1 MAAFT
6 VIPAIDLRNG
16 KCVRLRRGRIDDETV
31 YSDNPVEMARA
42 WEDQGASLLHVVDLD
57 GAFSGRPEQ
66 TGLIAKIAA
75 AVRIPIQAGGGL
87 RTALHVRNLL
97 ESGVSRAIVGTLACG
112 SEDEIA
118 GLIASF
124 GPRLAIGLDARSGFV
139 QTRGWTATTDK
150 RAVDLAAKL
159 QQLGARTLIYTD
171 TARDGMLTGPDSAG
185 VAALCRRLEC
195 DVIASGGVSG
205 PGDVAALRNLAL
217 PNLAGVIVGK
227 ALYDGKISLKSVLA

>member
-1 MAAFT
+1 MADFT

-16 KCVRLRRGRIDDETV
+16 KCVRLRRGRIDDETI
-31 YSDNPVEMARA
+31 YSDNPVEMART
-42 WEDQGASLLHVVDLD
+42 WEGQGARLLHVVDLD
-57 GAFSGRPEQ
+57 GAFAGRPEQ
-66 TGLIAKIAA
+66 TGLIARIAA
-75 AVRIPIQAGGGL
+75 AVRIPVQAGGGL
-87 RTALHVRNLL
+87 RTALHVRSLL
-97 ESGVSRAIVGTLACG
+97 ESGVSRAIIGTAACG
-112 SEDEIA
+112 AEEEIA
-118 GLIASF
+118 GLIAAF
-124 GPRLAIGLDARSGFV
+124 GPRLAIGLDARGGLV

-150 RAVDLAAKL
+150 RAVDLAERL

-185 VAALCRRLEC
+185 VAGLCRRLDC

-205 PGDVAALRNLAL
+205 PGDVAALRSLGL